1 MAGEHA
7 LAIKYYIMKTH
18 PMMAHG
24 GDSFGDGPE
33 GRNDDPGA
41 AVALGGRFC
50 DQGCAGS
57 AQSQCRGDD
66 LGASALVDGGF
77 NDEDWRFL
85 ATAPP
90 ELLRPGGV
98 SPWAGTRSVKCLPGG
113 ALAKRSGSRARVSWR
128 ALFRHR
134 ILFVSQIA
142 LRGAFITERERDV
155 SFPECCARVA
165 LGWVFA

>member
-7 LAIKYYIMKTH
+7 PAIKYYIMKTH
-18 PMMAHG
+18 PKVAHG
-24 GDSFGDGPE
+24 GGSFGDGPE
-33 GRNDDPGA
+33 GRNDDPGT
-41 AVALGGRFC
+41 AVGLGGRFC

-98 SPWAGTRSVKCLPGG
+98 SPWAGARSVKCLPGG
-113 ALAKRSGSRARVSWR
+113 RLRKGVVRGPGFLGGHFFGIGYCLFPKSPSVEPLSRNA
-128 ALFRHR
+128 
-134 ILFVSQIA
+134 
-142 LRGAFITERERDV
+142 GGT
-155 SFPECCARVA
+155 
-165 LGWVFA
+165 